1 MKYPNA
7 SGGLKLMCTGEIL
20 TIIGAVLT
28 IILIGPII
36 SLIGSIVA
44 LVGLYR
50 ARQDDEGYGTAF
62 TLSIVNIVLG
72 LVGMFFPEG
81 FGASL
86 ISIISSIIALAIMY
100 YVCTTTSNLLHSV
113 GEETIAAR
121 GQTVWNINIV
131 CTIVSV
137 VLSILAYVPLLNVLA
152 AFGAVVVVIVELVG
166 YILYLMFLYG
176 SYNAL

>member
-7 SGGLKLMCTGEIL
+7 SGGLKLMFTGEIL
-20 TIIGAVLT
+20 TIVGAVLT

-50 ARQDDEGYGTAF
+50 ARQDDEGYNTAF
-62 TLSIVNIVLG
+62 TLSIVNIALSF
-72 LVGMFFPEG
+72 VGMFFQD

-113 GEETIAAR
+113 GEETVAAR

-131 CTIVSV
+131 CTVVSV
-137 VLSILAYVPLLNVLA
+137 LLSILVYVPLLNVLA
-152 AFGAVVVVIVELVG
+152 AIGAVVVVIVELVG

-176 SYNAL
+176 SYKAL